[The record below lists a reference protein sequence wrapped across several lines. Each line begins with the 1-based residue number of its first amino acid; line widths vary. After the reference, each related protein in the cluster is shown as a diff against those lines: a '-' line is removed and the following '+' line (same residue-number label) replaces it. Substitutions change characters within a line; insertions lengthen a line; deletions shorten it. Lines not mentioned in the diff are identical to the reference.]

1 MDVYWMN
8 GSSVDVYTWMFLPFL
23 KKEGIFWNFPS
34 GVVSLQKKTKNVMQM
49 MEQEPKY
56 PVGVQSFENI
66 RLDGA
71 VYVDKTAL
79 IYKLTHTYR
88 TVFLS
93 RPRRFGKT
101 LLTRTLECY
110 FQGRGELFT
119 GLAMESLEKTWTK
132 HPVLR
137 FDFSNVKGYDMP
149 SLMRKISRRL
159 GEYEAI
165 YGRDPEDVAPDDRFF
180 GLIQSAYKQTGQK
193 VVVLIDEYDAPLLEV
208 LMEPE
213 KLAEVRDFMRK
224 FYSQIKN
231 CDEYIRF
238 AFMTGISAFS
248 QLGMFSELN
257 NLKNI
262 TNEDAYASLCG
273 ITLQE
278 LKDNFAYGIRKFAE
292 KGGCTPVEIVEM
304 LRNQYDGYH
313 FTDAMVDV
321 FNPYSLLNAFS
332 DCKLNNYW
340 FQTGTPTFAINMLK
354 AHKGEWKFNIEDID
368 ALPPV
373 NLSEFNTPLEQA
385 TKPLPFLYQAGYLT
399 IKSYPGTGDKYI
411 LGVPNA
417 EVRIGLLKNLIP
429 LYTAMDPDKV
439 YNVATDISYTLSQG
453 DYDTALNLIRSFLAE
468 IPVMQGEEASLK
480 DIRARETYYHKQ
492 LFIIFRMLHDDAWAE
507 VQQAV
512 GKPDIVVRTRKYIY
526 IIEVKFDSTPQV
538 ALRQIEEKQYA
549 VPYAMDG
556 REIVKLG
563 VNFSSETRTIDAWER
578 GK

>member
-1 MDVYWMN
+1 
-8 GSSVDVYTWMFLPFL
+8 
-23 KKEGIFWNFPS
+23 
-34 GVVSLQKKTKNVMQM
+34 
-49 MEQEPKY
+49 
-56 PVGVQSFENI
+56 
-66 RLDGA
+66 
-71 VYVDKTAL
+71 
-79 IYKLTHTYR
+79 
-88 TVFLS
+88 
-93 RPRRFGKT
+93 
-101 LLTRTLECY
+101 
-110 FQGRGELFT
+110 
-119 GLAMESLEKTWTK
+119 MESLEKTWTK

-332 DCKLNNYW
+332 DCKLNSYW
-340 FQTGTPTFAINMLK
+340 FQTGTPSFVINMLK
-354 AHKGEWKFNIEDID
+354 THKGEWQFDIESID
-368 ALPPV
+368 GTKSMAL
-373 NLSEFNTPLEQA
+373 SRFNTPLEQA
-385 TKPLPFLYQAGYLT
+385 TEPYPFLYQAGYLT
-399 IKSYPGTGDKYI
+399 IKECTENHKYV
-411 LGVPNA
+411 LGVPNT
-417 EVRIGLLKNLIP
+417 EVRLGLLHNLIP
-429 LYTAMDPDKV
+429 LYSAMNPADALD
-439 YNVATDISYTLSQG
+439 ASMDISSAFGKG
-453 DYDTALNLIRSFLAE
+453 DYDKALGYVRSFLAE
-468 IPVMQGEEASLK
+468 IPVMQGEESSLK

-492 LFIIFRMLHDDAWAE
+492 LFIIFRMLHYDAWAE

-512 GKPDIVVRTRKYIY
+512 GKPDIVVRTRKYIN

-538 ALRQIEEKQYA
+538 ALRQIEEKQYT

-578 GK
+578 GE

>member
-1 MDVYWMN
+1 
-8 GSSVDVYTWMFLPFL
+8 
-23 KKEGIFWNFPS
+23 
-34 GVVSLQKKTKNVMQM
+34 LQKKTKKSMQM
-49 MEQEPKY
+49 MEQEPLY
-56 PVGVQSFENI
+56 PVGEQSFENI
-66 RLDGA
+66 RRSGA
-71 VYVDKTAL
+71 VYVDKTDL
-79 IYKLTHTYR
+79 IYKLTHRYGM
-88 TVFLS
+88 VFLS

-110 FQGRGELFT
+110 FQGRRELFT
-119 GLAMESLEKTWTK
+119 GLAMEGLEKTWTN

-137 FDFSNVKGYDMP
+137 FDFSNVKEYDMP
-149 SLMRKISRRL
+149 ELLRTI
-159 GEYEAI
+159 EQQIEDY
-165 YGRDPEDVAPDDRFF
+165 EDVYGANPKDVTPGNRFY
-180 GLIQSAYKQTGQK
+180 GLIRNAYKQTGQK

-208 LMEPE
+208 LAESE
-213 KLAEVRDFMRK
+213 KLAEVRGFMRK

-231 CDEYIRF
+231 CDKYIRF
-238 AFMTGISAFS
+238 AFMTGISTFS

-257 NLKNI
+257 NLVNI
-262 TNEDAYASLCG
+262 TDDDEYASLCG

-278 LKDNFAYGIRKFAE
+278 LTDNFQYGIRKFAE
-292 KGGCTPVEIVEM
+292 KEGCTPEEM
-304 LRNQYDGYH
+304 IEKLREQYDGYH
-313 FTDAMVDV
+313 FTKSMVDI
-321 FNPYSLLNAFS
+321 FNPFSLLYAFAR
-332 DCKLNNYW
+332 CELNSYW
-340 FQTGTPTFAINMLK
+340 FQTGTPAFAINILK
-354 AHKGEWKFNIEDID
+354 AHKGEWDLDID
-368 ALPPV
+368 ALPPA

-411 LGVPNA
+411 LGVPNG

-429 LYTAMDPDKV
+429 LYTAMEPDEV

-453 DYDTALNLIRSFLAE
+453 DYDTALNLIRSFLAG

-480 DIRARETYYHKQ
+480 DMRARETYYHKQ

-512 GKPDIVVRTRKYIY
+512 GKPDIVVRTRKFIY

-538 ALRQIEEKQYA
+538 ALEQIESKQYA
-549 VPYAMDG
+549 APYATDG

-578 GK
+578 GE

>member
-1 MDVYWMN
+1 
-8 GSSVDVYTWMFLPFL
+8 
-23 KKEGIFWNFPS
+23 
-34 GVVSLQKKTKNVMQM
+34 

-66 RLDGA
+66 RTAGA
-71 VYVDKTAL
+71 VYVDKTGL
-79 IYKLTHTYR
+79 IYKLTHTYEM
-88 TVFLS
+88 VFLS

-110 FQGRGELFT
+110 FQGRRELFT
-119 GLAMESLEKTWTK
+119 GLAMERLEKEWTK

-137 FDFSNVKGYDMP
+137 FSFANVKGYNMRG
-149 SLMRKISRRL
+149 LMRNIDSQL
-159 GEYEAI
+159 GDYEEVF
-165 YGRDPEDVAPDDRFF
+165 GSNPKDVTFGNRFW
-180 GLIQSAYKQTGQK
+180 GLIKSAYKQTGRK
-193 VVVLIDEYDAPLLEV
+193 VVILIDEYDAPLLEV
-208 LMEPE
+208 LTDTE
-213 KLAEVRDFMRK
+213 KMAEVRGVMRE
-224 FYSQIKN
+224 FYSQIKFA
-231 CDEYIRF
+231 DEYIRF
-238 AFMTGISAFS
+238 AFMTGISTFS

-262 TNEDAYASLCG
+262 TNDDNYASLCG
-273 ITLQE
+273 ITLPE
-278 LKDNFAYGIRKFAE
+278 LKENFQYGIRKFAE
-292 KGGCTPVEIVEM
+292 QENCTPEEMVER
-304 LRNQYDGYH
+304 LREQYDGYH
-313 FTDAMVDV
+313 FTKNLVDV

-332 DCKLNNYW
+332 ECELNSYW
-340 FQTGTPTFAINMLK
+340 FQTGTPSFAINILK
-354 AHKGEWKFNIEDID
+354 AHRGEWLLDIDDID

-399 IKSYPGTGDKYI
+399 IKSFPGTGDKYI

-453 DYDTALNLIRSFLAE
+453 DYDTALNLIRSFLAGV
-468 IPVMQGEEASLK
+468 PVMQGEESSLQ
-480 DIRARETYYHKQ
+480 DMRARETYYHKQ

-507 VQQAV
+507 VPQAV
-512 GKPDIVVRTRKYIY
+512 GKPDIVVKTQRYIY
-526 IIEVKFDSTPQV
+526 IIEVKLDSTPQV
-538 ALRQIEEKQYA
+538 ALEQLVAKQYA
-549 VPYAMDG
+549 VPYAMEG
-556 REIVKLG
+556 KELVKLG